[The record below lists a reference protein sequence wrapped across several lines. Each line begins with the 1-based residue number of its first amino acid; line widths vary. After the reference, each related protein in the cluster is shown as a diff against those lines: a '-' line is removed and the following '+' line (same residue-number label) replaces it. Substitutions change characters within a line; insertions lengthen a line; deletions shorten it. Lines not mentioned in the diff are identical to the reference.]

1 MFIYIAYFAE
11 HRPELPPQQAQ
22 AALEQPRQAAAWGRP
37 KQQAEAAQQP
47 PVQTSQAQAQRRR
60 PAGAPPSSVAGVTGV
75 TQPPGVIGARE
86 PPLPQAVTPPP
97 GITGARGRT
106 PPTAEPKGT

>member
-1 MFIYIAYFAE
+1 
-11 HRPELPPQQAQ
+11 
-22 AALEQPRQAAAWGRP
+22 
-37 KQQAEAAQQP
+37 
-47 PVQTSQAQAQRRR
+47 
-60 PAGAPPSSVAGVTGV
+60 
-75 TQPPGVIGARE
+75 VIGARE